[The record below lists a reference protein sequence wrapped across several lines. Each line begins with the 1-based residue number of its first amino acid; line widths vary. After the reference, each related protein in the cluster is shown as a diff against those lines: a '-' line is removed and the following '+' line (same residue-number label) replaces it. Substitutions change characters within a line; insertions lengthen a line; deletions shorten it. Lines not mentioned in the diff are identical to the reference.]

1 MNTNDND
8 TMQTDAVATTETDS
22 KADTAKAS
30 DTHDKSDNTDEKT
43 LASKVAKIRGKMQAR
58 IDAEVAQKHDYKD
71 KLADATKQIETLTQK
86 LQAQN
91 DSARDKS
98 DKNDGNEQLDAANKE
113 IEQLKAQ
120 ITRRDQVARVDSQFK
135 EAGVNVPSD
144 VLNLLVP
151 ANADEKTV
159 TANMNSF
166 SKFYDSIVSSVRKSF
181 LTGETPKAT
190 GSSTKPFSMKDVS
203 KIKDPIQRLNIIK
216 QHLHDN

>member
-1 MNTNDND
+1 MNTNDNN
-8 TMQTDAVATTETDS
+8 TMQTEAVATTETDA

-91 DSARDKS
+91 DSDRDKS
-98 DKNDGNEQLDAANKE
+98 KNDGNEQLDAANKE

-144 VLNLLVP
+144 VLDLLVP

-159 TANMNSF
+159 TANMNAF
-166 SKFYDSIVSSVRKSF
+166 SKFYDGVVASVRKSF
-181 LTGETPKAT
+181 MTGETPKAT
-190 GSSTKPFSMKDVS
+190 GSSTKPFNMKDVS
-203 KIKDPIQRLNIIK
+203 KIKDPIARLNIIK